1 MTWLGSHRYVVISSI
16 AFTTTAG
23 ALGLHDNTLQVLRL
37 VHSTLE
43 EGIKTAGST
52 VIQSVLDT
60 LPQLVEQC
68 SMVYDE
74 ANGLMGA
81 LKPSTGKDSSI
92 SFFQRMKFVF
102 YKGRITILRSLLD
115 SSKSTLNLLLVT
127 LNIEMAKNKRPDKAW
142 M

>member
-1 MTWLGSHRYVVISSI
+1 MVQSS
-16 AFTTTAG
+16 
-23 ALGLHDNTLQVLRL
+23 
-37 VHSTLE
+37 LE
-43 EGIKTAGST
+43 ESIKVAGST

-68 SMVYDE
+68 NMVYEE
-74 ANGLMGA
+74 ANKLMIA
-81 LKPSTGKDSSI
+81 LNPTAGKESSI
-92 SFFQRMKFVF
+92 SLFKKLKFVF

-127 LNIEMAKNKRPDKAW
+127 VNIEMAKSRSPDRKL

>member
-1 MTWLGSHRYVVISSI
+1 VQSS
-16 AFTTTAG
+16 
-23 ALGLHDNTLQVLRL
+23 
-37 VHSTLE
+37 LE

-52 VIQSVLDT
+52 VIQSVFDT

-74 ANGLMGA
+74 ANGLMIA
-81 LKPSTGKDSSI
+81 LKPSTSKESSI
-92 SFFQRMKFVF
+92 SLFQKMKFVF

-127 LNIEMAKNKRPDKAW
+127 LNIEMAKNKSPDKAL